1 MNDVT
6 DRALLIAEL
15 EGDLE
20 ALPELLESNAK
31 SMDRIGA
38 GATEELDYAALGY
51 TLHNLY
57 NLMENSFFRIAKHF
71 ENDIGS
77 EGWHKELLHR
87 MTLSIE
93 GIRPRVLDA
102 GTAEQ
107 IDELR
112 AFRHVFRNMYRK
124 NLDSEK
130 LLLLQ
135 KRLPGIVGSWKTA
148 ISNFIEL
155 LKTI

>member
-1 MNDVT
+1 MNDAT

-15 EGDLE
+15 NGDLE
-20 ALPELLESNAK
+20 ALPELLETNKK
-31 SMDRIGA
+31 SMERIGS

-57 NLMENSFFRIAKHF
+57 NLMENSFLRIAKHF

-87 MTLSIE
+87 MALSIE
-93 GIRPRVLDA
+93 GIRPQVIDGR
-102 GTAEQ
+102 TAEQ

-135 KRLPGIVGSWKTA
+135 KRLPDIVNAWQTA
-148 ISNFIEL
+148 IGDFIEL
-155 LKTI
+155 LRTV

>member
-1 MNDVT
+1 MNDDA

-20 ALPELLESNAK
+20 ALPDLLESNTK
-31 SMDRIGA
+31 SMERIGA

-93 GIRPRVLDA
+93 GIRPRVIDRH
-102 GTAEQ
+102 TAEK

-124 NLDSEK
+124 NLDPEK

-135 KRLPGIVGSWKTA
+135 KRLPDIVSSWKTA
-148 ISNFIEL
+148 LADFIDL
-155 LKTI
+155 LKTL

>member
-1 MNDVT
+1 MNEET

-20 ALPELLESNAK
+20 ALPELLEINSK
-31 SMDRIGA
+31 SMERISA

-71 ENDIGS
+71 ENDLGT

-87 MTLSIE
+87 MTLSID
-93 GIRPRVLDA
+93 GIRPRVID
-102 GTAEQ
+102 GKTAEQ

-124 NLDSEK
+124 SLDPEK

-135 KRLPGIVGSWKTA
+135 KRLPGIVSSWKTA
-148 ISNFIEL
+148 VGDFINL

>member
-135 KRLPGIVGSWKTA
+135 KRLPDIEGSWKTA

>member
-15 EGDLE
+15 NGDLE
-20 ALPELLESNAK
+20 ALPELLETNKK
-31 SMDRIGA
+31 SMERIDA
-38 GATEELDYAALGY
+38 GASDELDYAALGY

-77 EGWHKELLHR
+77 DGWHKELLYR

-93 GIRPRVLDA
+93 GVRPQVID
-102 GTAEQ
+102 GKTAEQ

-124 NLDSEK
+124 NLDPEK
-130 LLLLQ
+130 LRLLQ
-135 KRLPGIVGSWKTA
+135 KRLPDIVNSWQSA
-148 ISNFIEL
+148 ISSFVRL
-155 LKTI
+155 LTTV